1 MLSVLMIMNQFAPV
15 NNCGAIPNTKLTK
28 YLAREDVQITLVA
41 DEIPPDAEVD
51 ENLLPQEMDRIRTI
65 RVGHSRLYHAT
76 LGKTREKITNNG
88 VKLKMKSETR
98 PLRAKAVSLVKNTFF
113 RLRTDDWLLTAKRQ
127 ALQALEGQHFDVVY
141 SSYPNVEAHHLARE
155 LVKAG
160 VADHWIADFRDP
172 MCYVEYDK
180 FRYERSMRLQHSIE
194 RAADYIT
201 VVSEGAMEK
210 FLPEDREQNKIE
222 YIPNGFDSDDF
233 QIDAIGD
240 NAGGDVLRF
249 FYAGSLYAG
258 KRDLTVLF
266 QAISELAQ
274 EGQIDPAKIRVEYA
288 GNEWPVMLSYAQK
301 YGLEDLCVNYGYITR
316 TRVMELMGEID
327 CSIVCS
333 HNTAADQGVV
343 TGKVFELLL
352 VGKPILTVVTGD
364 LPDSELGG
372 IVRECNAGLVFE
384 EATAERDY
392 PALKGWLKKA
402 YDQKQ
407 ASGKLVSELDAQARN
422 RYHYSTIAHRLY
434 EIMEALCEKK

>member
-41 DEIPPDAEVD
+41 DEVPPDEKVD
-51 ENLLPQEMDRIRTI
+51 ENLLPAEMNRIRVI
-65 RVGHSRLYHAT
+65 RVDHSRLYYAT
-76 LGKTREKITNNG
+76 LGKTREKLTNSG
-88 VKLKMKSETR
+88 VKLKMKTETR
-98 PLRAKAVSLVKNTFF
+98 PFRAKAVAIAKHSFF
-113 RLRTDDWLLTAKRQ
+113 ILRTKDWLLAAKRDV
-127 ALQALEGQHFDVVY
+127 LKKLKGKHFDIVY
-141 SSYPNVEAHHLARE
+141 SSFPNEEAHHLARE

-160 VADHWIADFRDP
+160 IADHWIADFRDP

-180 FRYERSMRLQHSIE
+180 TLGARYMKIQHSIE

-233 QIDAIGD
+233 QIDAISD

-301 YGLEDLCVNYGYITR
+301 FGLEDLCVNYGYITR

-364 LPDSELGG
+364 LPGSELGG
-372 IVRECNAGLVFE
+372 IVKECNAGLVFE

-392 PALKGWLKKA
+392 PALKNWLKKA
-402 YDQKQ
+402 YDQKR
-407 ASGKLVSELDAQARN
+407 ATGKLVSELDAQARN

-434 EIMEALCEKK
+434 EIMEALCKKK

>member
-1 MLSVLMIMNQFAPV
+1 
-15 NNCGAIPNTKLTK
+15 
-28 YLAREDVQITLVA
+28 
-41 DEIPPDAEVD
+41 
-51 ENLLPQEMDRIRTI
+51 
-65 RVGHSRLYHAT
+65 
-76 LGKTREKITNNG
+76 
-88 VKLKMKSETR
+88 
-98 PLRAKAVSLVKNTFF
+98 
-113 RLRTDDWLLTAKRQ
+113 
-127 ALQALEGQHFDVVY
+127 
-141 SSYPNVEAHHLARE
+141 
-155 LVKAG
+155 
-160 VADHWIADFRDP
+160 
-172 MCYVEYDK
+172 
-180 FRYERSMRLQHSIE
+180 
-194 RAADYIT
+194 
-201 VVSEGAMEK
+201 MEK

-233 QIDAIGD
+233 QIDAIND

-266 QAISELAQ
+266 QAISELVQ

-288 GNEWPVMLSYAQK
+288 GNEWPVMLSYARK
-301 YGLEDLCVNYGYITR
+301 YGMEDLCVNYGYITR
-316 TRVMELMGEID
+316 TRVMEIMGEID

-392 PALKGWLKKA
+392 PALKTWLKKA
-402 YDQKQ
+402 YAQKQ
-407 ASGKLVSELDAQARN
+407 ADGKLTSELDEQARS
-422 RYHYSTIAHRLY
+422 RYHYSSIAHRLY
-434 EIMEALCEKK
+434 EIMENLCEKK

>member
-41 DEIPPDAEVD
+41 DEIAPDVEVD
-51 ENLLPQEMDRIRTI
+51 ENLLPEEMDRIRII

-76 LGKTREKITNNG
+76 LGKTREKITDNG

-98 PLRAKAVSLVKNTFF
+98 PFRAKAVSLMKNTFF
-113 RLRTDDWLLTAKRQ
+113 QLRTDDWLLKAKREVFR
-127 ALQALEGQHFDVVY
+127 ALKGQHFDVVY

-155 LVKAG
+155 IVKAG
-160 VADHWIADFRDP
+160 IADHWIADFRDP
-172 MCYVEYDK
+172 MCYIEHDQY
-180 FRYERSMRLQHSIE
+180 RYSRSMRIQHSIE

-201 VVSEGAMEK
+201 VVSEGAMGK
-210 FLPEDREQNKIE
+210 FLPENREQKKIE

-233 QIDAIGD
+233 QIDSVGD
-240 NAGGDVLRF
+240 NTEGDILRF

-266 QAISELAQ
+266 RAISDLVQ
-274 EGQIDPAKIRVEYA
+274 EGQIDTSRIRVEYA

-301 YGLEDLCVNYGYITR
+301 YGLDEICVNYGYITR
-316 TRVMELMGEID
+316 TRVMELMSKID

-364 LPDSELGG
+364 LPDSELGN

-384 EATAERDY
+384 EATAESDY
-392 PALKGWLKKA
+392 PALKTWLKKV
-402 YDQKQ
+402 YDQKLL
-407 ASGKLVSELDAQARN
+407 SGKLTSELNEQARN
-422 RYHYSTIAHRLY
+422 RYHYSSIAHRLY
-434 EIMEALCEKK
+434 EIMETLCEKK